1 MTKRPF
7 TFTELLVAMAVCAV
21 FAKVV
26 FGNFTI
32 ATYTAT
38 LLFAFTFRFFDR
50 IKNLVH
56 SPRSLLRFLWDFS
69 YDMVKSNLVLAY
81 DVLTP
86 KAHYDVH
93 FVAVPIGDLT
103 PAEIAFL
110 SHRITLT
117 PGTLTVDIAEDRQKL
132 VIHTMYPDLSALEAQ
147 GLALRK
153 PLDILKGRA

>member
-7 TFTELLVAMAVCAV
+7 TFLELLLVMAACAV
-21 FAKVV
+21 FAKAV
-26 FGNFTI
+26 FGIFTI

-38 LLFAFTFRFFDR
+38 LLFAFTLRFFDR
-50 IKNLVH
+50 LKNLVH
-56 SPRSLLRFLWDFS
+56 SPATLLRFLWDFA
-69 YDMVKSNLVLAY
+69 YDMAKSNVVLAY

-117 PGTLTVDIAEDRQKL
+117 PGTLTVDIADDRQTL
-132 VIHTMYPDLSALEAQ
+132 VIHTMYPDLSALAEQ
-147 GLALRK
+147 GAALRK